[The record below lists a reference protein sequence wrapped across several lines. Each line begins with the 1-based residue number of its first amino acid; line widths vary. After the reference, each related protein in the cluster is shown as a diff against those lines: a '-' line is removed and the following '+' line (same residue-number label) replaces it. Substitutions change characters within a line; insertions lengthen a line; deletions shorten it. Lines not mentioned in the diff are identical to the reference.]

1 MTLKSF
7 WLYDLYLSI
16 LTVLETQTKILFM
29 FVYLFI
35 KSNKPLYTNMFYE
48 K

>member
-16 LTVLETQTKILFM
+16 LIVLEAQTKILLM

-35 KSNKPLYTNMFYE
+35 KNNKPLYTNMFYE